1 MAGGRRAALRSLFFN
16 RSGSSVFSAAP
27 DCPLS
32 IDEIDTKNKA
42 YMKNFNFV
50 DCSFY
55 TEVYS
60 LQRKMGAFSAL
71 QRKKAQKELF
81 ILRE

>member
-1 MAGGRRAALRSLFFN
+1 
-16 RSGSSVFSAAP
+16 
-27 DCPLS
+27 
-32 IDEIDTKNKA
+32 
-42 YMKNFNFV
+42 MKNFNFV

>member
-1 MAGGRRAALRSLFFN
+1 IVRCRS
-16 RSGSSVFSAAP
+16 AK
-27 DCPLS
+27 
-32 IDEIDTKNKA
+32 IDTKNKA